1 MATPA
6 AEPASA
12 KTTDASDPAQVTN
25 QTNADAPT
33 QLVAPTEGLLRFS
46 TAGSVDDGKST
57 LIGRLLYDSQSVLED
72 QLASVRKSNVN
83 RSGGPIDFALL
94 TDGLRAEREQG
105 ITIDVAYRYFST
117 PRRKFIIADTPGHE
131 QYTRNMATGASTA
144 DASVVLMDATKG
156 VLRQS
161 RRHAYIANLL
171 GVQHIVAAVNKMDL
185 VGFSQEVFERIAA
198 EFREFAGQLGIK
210 SLYAVPVSAL
220 DGDNVV
226 RRSPRT
232 PWFEGPALLEHL
244 EGLRVSDTAA
254 AGPLRLPVQYVIRP
268 DSTFR
273 GFAGQIASGVLRS
286 GAKVVAMPSGIS
298 TKVKSIVTFEDEL
311 AQAGPGE
318 SVNVTLEDEID
329 ISRGDVIVSD
339 ENRPSVGTEFQATV
353 VWMHADPLDL
363 HKIYLLKHT
372 TRTVRAR
379 FKQVRQRIDV
389 NTLEK
394 SPATS
399 LDMNDIAEV
408 DLKTT
413 LPLFFDPYSENR
425 TMGSFIVIDQHTNAT
440 VAAGIIGQPIAPGPA
455 TRTPAATANTGR
467 STREERVLRFGHPSA
482 AVWLKG
488 RPRVAEMVERRL
500 FEEGWFVQLV
510 GPMDFLSHEL
520 VTVTK
525 AYRLSG
531 AITVFAPLDDGTNQA
546 QAVRAI
552 FGPGAFFE
560 IPRFDLTDEE
570 AVTQLV
576 DALYKWR
583 DTHSDP
589 NQRRK

>member
-1 MATPA
+1 V
-6 AEPASA
+6 
-12 KTTDASDPAQVTN
+12 PAQINVSE
-25 QTNADAPT
+25 PT

-171 GVQHIVAAVNKMDL
+171 GVQHIIAAVNKMDL

-198 EFREFAGQLGIK
+198 EFREFADQLGIK

-220 DGDNVV
+220 DGDNIV

-232 PWFEGPALLEHL
+232 PWFEGPALLEYL

-254 AGPLRLPVQYVIRP
+254 SGPLRFPVQYVIRP

-273 GFAGQIASGVLRS
+273 GFAGQVASGILRA
-286 GAKVVAMPSGIS
+286 GATVVAIPSGIK

-311 AQAGPGE
+311 EQAGPGE

-329 ISRGDVIVSD
+329 ISRGDVIVD
-339 ENRPSVGTEFQATV
+339 DDRRPSVGTEFQATV
-353 VWMHADPLDL
+353 VWMHTDPLDL
-363 HKIYLLKHT
+363 HKIYLVKHT

-379 FKQVRQRIDV
+379 FKQVRQRVDI

-394 SPATS
+394 SPVDS

-413 LPLFFDPYSENR
+413 LPLFFDPYRESR

-440 VAAGIIGQPIAPGPA
+440 VAAGIIDKPILASPVA
-455 TRTPAATANTGR
+455 ARTSASVARTGR
-467 STREERVLRFGHPSA
+467 STKEERILRFGHPSA

-488 RPRVAEMVERRL
+488 YPKIAEMVERRL

-531 AITVFAPLDDGTNQA
+531 AITVYAPLDDGTNQA

-552 FGPGAFFE
+552 FGPDAFFE
-560 IPRFDLTDEE
+560 LPKPGLSDEE
-570 AVTQLV
+570 AVTQIV
-576 DALYKWR
+576 DALYKWS

-589 NQRRK
+589 NRRRK

>member
-6 AEPASA
+6 AEPAATPANDS
-12 KTTDASDPAQVTN
+12 SEPAQVSAQAN
-25 QTNADAPT
+25 VSEPT

-83 RSGGPIDFALL
+83 RSSGPIDFALL

-171 GVQHIVAAVNKMDL
+171 GVQHIIAAVNKMDL

-198 EFREFAGQLGIK
+198 EFREFADQLGIK

-220 DGDNVV
+220 DGDNIV

-232 PWFEGPALLEHL
+232 PWFEGPALLEYL

-254 AGPLRLPVQYVIRP
+254 SGPLRFPVQYVIRP

-273 GFAGQIASGVLRS
+273 GFAGQLASGILRA
-286 GAKVVAMPSGIS
+286 GATIVAMPSGIK
-298 TKVKSIVTFEDEL
+298 TTVKSIVTFEEEL
-311 AQAGPGE
+311 EQAGPGE

-329 ISRGDVIVSD
+329 ISRGDVLVGD
-339 ENRPSVGTEFQATV
+339 EQRPSVGTEFQATI

-363 HKIYLLKHT
+363 HKIYLVKHT

-379 FKQVRQRIDV
+379 VKQVRQRIDI

-413 LPLFFDPYSENR
+413 LPLFFDPYRENR
-425 TMGSFIVIDQHTNAT
+425 TTGSFIIIDQHTNAT
-440 VAAGIIGQPIAPGPA
+440 VAAGIIEKAIVPSPA
-455 TRTPAATANTGR
+455 VRATALSKHTGR
-467 STREERVLRFGHPSA
+467 STKEERILRFGHPSA

-488 RPRVAEMVERRL
+488 YPKIAEMVERRL

-531 AITVFAPLDDGTNQA
+531 AITVYAPLDDGTNQA

-552 FGPGAFFE
+552 FGPDAFFE
-560 IPRFDLTDEE
+560 LQKPGLSDEE
-570 AVTQLV
+570 AVTQIV
-576 DALYKWR
+576 DALYKWG
-583 DTHSDP
+583 DTHSNP

>member
-1 MATPA
+1 
-6 AEPASA
+6 
-12 KTTDASDPAQVTN
+12 
-25 QTNADAPT
+25 
-33 QLVAPTEGLLRFS
+33 
-46 TAGSVDDGKST
+46 
-57 LIGRLLYDSQSVLED
+57 
-72 QLASVRKSNVN
+72 VN

-171 GVQHIVAAVNKMDL
+171 GVQHIIAAVNKMDL

-198 EFREFAGQLGIK
+198 EFREFADQLGIK

-220 DGDNVV
+220 DGDNIV

-232 PWFEGPALLEHL
+232 PWFEGPALLEYL
-244 EGLRVSDTAA
+244 EGLRLSDTAA
-254 AGPLRLPVQYVIRP
+254 AGPLRFPVQYVIRP

-273 GFAGQIASGVLRS
+273 GFAGQVASGVLRV
-286 GAKVVAMPSGIS
+286 GATVVAIPSGIK

-311 AQAGPGE
+311 EQAGPGE

-329 ISRGDVIVSD
+329 ISRGDVIVDD
-339 ENRPSVGTEFQATV
+339 ERRPSVGTEFQATV

-379 FKQVRQRIDV
+379 FKQVRQRIDI

-394 SPATS
+394 SPAAS

-413 LPLFFDPYSENR
+413 LPLFFDPYRESR

-440 VAAGIIGQPIAPGPA
+440 VAAGIIDKPIVASSTQA
-455 TRTPAATANTGR
+455 QTAASAARTGR
-467 STREERVLRFGHPSA
+467 STKEERILRFGHPSA

-488 RPRVAEMVERRL
+488 YPKIAEMVERRL

-525 AYRLSG
+525 AYRMSG
-531 AITVFAPLDDGTNQA
+531 AIIVYSPLDDGTNQA

-552 FGPGAFFE
+552 FGPDAFF
-560 IPRFDLTDEE
+560 DLPKTGLSDEE
-570 AVTQLV
+570 AVTQIV
-576 DALYKWR
+576 EALYKWS

-589 NQRRK
+589 NRRRK